1 MLSSGMSWLPLY
13 CSSHQLNL
21 HMFLHICVLH
31 VFLFQVCRYATSFFQ
46 ALNSHLNSFFV
57 SGISVVV
64 VLYIINNEPS
74 SKSSL
79 HCDHIILFTK
89 YACRENPRCFLV
101 KIIMTSKMVS
111 TTNHIHPLTTTTI
124 PSTTPFKLLSP
135 FCSTQYYFIIT
146 IQYRLGKQ
154 PSNSSAGGS
163 SHKNEQNNARL

>member
-31 VFLFQVCRYATSFFQ
+31 VFLFQVYYQ
-46 ALNSHLNSFFV
+46 LLQPLNSHLNSFFA

-64 VLYIINNEPS
+64 VLYIINNESS

-111 TTNHIHPLTTTTI
+111 TTNHMHPLTTTTI
-124 PSTTPFKLLSP
+124 PITTPFKLLSP
-135 FCSTQYYFIIT
+135 FCSTLYYFIIT

-163 SHKNEQNNARL
+163 LHKNEQNNSRL